1 MTEPKR
7 KVPRARKSREAQD
20 TGGSDPAGTLDMSA
34 IERHVGYLLRRA
46 QLQVFEDVIR
56 ALAPLGL
63 RPATYSALV
72 IIDAN
77 PGRSQREVAS
87 ALGIQRPNFVAM
99 MDEFET
105 RGLAERLPSPT
116 DRRSHAL
123 RLTERGQSLLAE
135 ANRGIKSHEKR
146 MQQKFTPEGMKQLM
160 AILKRA

>member
-1 MTEPKR
+1 
-7 KVPRARKSREAQD
+7 
-20 TGGSDPAGTLDMSA
+20 MSA

-123 RLTERGQSLLAE
+123 RLTERGQSLLGFPHLLQLGAVL
-135 ANRGIKSHEKR
+135 RGHARGRE
-146 MQQKFTPEGMKQLM
+146 L
-160 AILKRA
+160 